1 MQKKSLNKIVMI
13 FFIIIGVIGL
23 MVAVYF
29 LPPVHDRLSWRI
41 ANLRAS
47 IFYFFN
53 PPDEVAFSP
62 AQQDEMEAIV
72 RETQT
77 AMAPTPTQTLEP
89 TITPTNFVSPTPTQ
103 TPSPTPSP
111 GRPP

>member
-1 MQKKSLNKIVMI
+1 MI
-13 FFIIIGVIGL
+13 FFIVIGAIAFIL
-23 MVAVYF
+23 GIYF

-41 ANLRAS
+41 ANLRSS

-72 RETQT
+72 QKTQT
-77 AMAPTPTQTLEP
+77 AMAPTSTQTLEP
-89 TITPTNFVSPTPTQ
+89 TITSTNFISPTPTL
-103 TPSPTPSP
+103 TP
-111 GRPP
+111 